1 MAKEVYKGELE
12 TLLKL
17 GALLVDVRE
26 PDDHQ
31 RGGALPGH
39 THIPLSRLA
48 DLAKQDSVQ
57 NRPVVFYCRSGL
69 MSYQAA
75 QIASKWWSGQSI
87 YYLSGGLLSN
97 SDG

>member
-12 TLLKL
+12 SLVRA

-26 PDDHQ
+26 TDEHD
-31 RGGALPGH
+31 RDGLPGH

-48 DLAKQDSVQ
+48 ELAASLTPEAK
-57 NRPVVFYCRSGL
+57 RPIVFYCRSGL

-75 QIASKWWSGQSI
+75 EIASSWTSEPV
-87 YYLSGGLLSN
+87 YYLSGGLLSYT
-97 SDG
+97 DA